1 MQSAELI
8 VVFVTCRPD
17 DAEKIAGVLVEERF
31 AACVNIVPVK
41 SIYHWQ
47 GKLCR
52 DGESLLVIKS
62 TSGTYKRL
70 EKKIKDVHPYDVPEI
85 VTVKIKAVEYE
96 YLKWVFEQTG
106 G

>member
-8 VVFVTCRPD
+8 VVLVTCRPD
-17 DAEKIAGVLVEERF
+17 DAEKIAKVLVDERL

-52 DGESLLVIKS
+52 DEESLLVIKS
-62 TSGTYKRL
+62 ASGIYKRL

-85 VTVKIKAVEYE
+85 VAIKANMVEDD

-106 G
+106 S